1 LATAKK
7 FVTTMAAEDETPKWT
22 TVEVHCGDPQTCPYK
37 PNTTEKSPHVHEDYI
52 PGAPA
57 AYETILDHIGR
68 TPLVRCRKI
77 EREYGLECELY
88 AKCEYFNAGGSVKDR
103 IGRRMVLDAEKSG
116 RIKPGD
122 TLIEPTSGN
131 TGIGLALTAAVRGYK
146 MIICMPE
153 KMSSEK
159 ENTLR
164 ALGAEI
170 IRTPNAAP
178 FNSAESHIGVANRL
192 NKEIPNSHVLD
203 QYSNPSNPIAHYDQT
218 SEEILEQCGGSL
230 DMYVA
235 SAGTGGTIAGV
246 ACKLKEKNPNCRVI
260 GVDPEGSILAQPE
273 ELNDPNVCPLYHVE
287 GIGYDFIPMVLKRQ
301 FVDEWVKSNDTE
313 SFLMARKMIAQEG
326 LLCGGSCGAAMSE
339 AVKVAKTLGKGQKC
353 VVMLPDSI
361 RNYMTKF
368 LSDDWMIDNGFKA
381 AEEVYRGEE
390 AWRNKTVS
398 DLRLTTGDYIV
409 FNTQTVEIAIA
420 TLQSSKQAALPVIDE
435 NSKEIVGQIT
445 LPKLVKEFNLGRIT
459 KNTLVEDAKETL
471 QMVDTD
477 TKLSHV
483 SAIMNIHEYVGIN
496 GGNRLISRLDLL
508 KAM

>member
-1 LATAKK
+1 
-7 FVTTMAAEDETPKWT
+7 MAAPESESKWT
-22 TVEVHCGDPQTCPYK
+22 KIEVHCGDPQTCPYK
-37 PNTTEKSPHVHEDYI
+37 PDITEKCPHVQEDYI
-52 PGAPA
+52 EGAPA
-57 AYETILDHIGR
+57 AYNTILEHIGK
-68 TPLVRCRKI
+68 TPLVRCRKL
-77 EREYGLECELY
+77 EKEYGLECELY
-88 AKCEYFNAGGSVKDR
+88 AKCEFFNAGGSVKDR

-153 KMSSEK
+153 KMSAEK

-164 ALGAEI
+164 ALGATI
-170 IRTPNAAP
+170 IRTPTAAP
-178 FNSAESHIGVANRL
+178 FDSAESHIGVANRL

-203 QYSNPSNPIAHYDQT
+203 QYSNPSNPMAHYNQT
-218 SEEILEQCGGSL
+218 AEELLEQCGGNI

-235 SAGTGGTIAGV
+235 TAGTGGTIAGV
-246 ACKLKEKNPNCRVI
+246 ACKLKEKNPTCKVI
-260 GVDPEGSILAQPE
+260 GVDPLGSILAQPE
-273 ELNDPNVCPLYHVE
+273 ELNDPNVCPIYHVE

-301 FVDEWVKSNDTE
+301 FVDQWVKSNDTE
-313 SFLMARKMIAQEG
+313 SFLMARKMISKEG

-368 LSDDWMIDNGFKA
+368 LADDWMIDNGFTA
-381 AEEVYRGEE
+381 AEEVYKGEE
-390 AWRNKTVS
+390 AWRNKTVG
-398 DLRLTTGDYIV
+398 DLRLNSSDFIV

-420 TLQSSKQAALPVIDE
+420 TLQSSKQSALPVMDE
-435 NSKEIVGQIT
+435 NSKEVVGQIT
-445 LPKLVKEFNLGRIT
+445 LAKILKEFNLGRIT
-459 KNTLVEDAKETL
+459 KNTLVEDTKESL
-471 QMVDTD
+471 QMVENS
-477 TKLSHV
+477 TKLSHL
-483 SAIMNIHEYVGIN
+483 SAIMNIHEYVGLRGTN
-496 GGNRLISRLDLL
+496 HLISRLDLV